1 MQALQITIVAGIGAS
16 VGGVIGHLQQTHC
29 QIHLVRAGL
38 TTGHVQFQ
46 VHGQKL
52 FVLLIQLCLF
62 GSELLTIHLKI
73 VCH

>member
-1 MQALQITIVAGIGAS
+1 MQALQIAVVAGVGAG
-16 VGGVIGHLQQTHC
+16 VGGVIRHLQQTHC

-38 TTGHVQFQ
+38 ATGHVQLQ